1 MTQYILYNIL
11 CRLLHYD
18 DRVLDLVSQWKRFQG
33 EDDTSG
39 EFIKFVYK
47 VPPLLFEPIIMIIII
62 TSNIRVGIFI
72 IVDHLELYLQQ

>member
-1 MTQYILYNIL
+1 MNLLALLIVRYIIYSRAW

-33 EDDTSG
+33 EHDDHT

-47 VPPLLFEPIIMIIII
+47 VPCCL
-62 TSNIRVGIFI
+62 
-72 IVDHLELYLQQ
+72 